1 MELARA
7 IEYLTMLADG
17 IDPATGE
24 ILPEG
29 HICNRGDTVRALYAV
44 LQSAGKKK
52 ERKLPSNAG
61 QPWTQEEEQRLLESY
76 HAGQTIAQL
85 VATHSRSRG
94 AIESRLQRLGAIPQQ
109 DEGAKI

>member
-7 IEYLTMLADG
+7 IEYLATLADG

-44 LQSAGKKK
+44 LQSASKKK
-52 ERKLPSNAG
+52 ERQPPANAG
-61 QPWTQEEEQRLLESY
+61 QPWTPEEEQRLLNGY
-76 HAGQTIAQL
+76 HAGQTISRL
-85 VATHSRSRG
+85 ATAHGRTRG
-94 AIESRLQRLGAIPQQ
+94 AIESRLQRMGVIPQR

>member
-7 IEYLTMLADG
+7 IEYLTTLADG

-44 LQSAGKKK
+44 LQSVGKKK

-61 QPWTQEEEQRLLESY
+61 QPWTQEEEQRLLEGY
-76 HAGQTIAQL
+76 HAGQTIPQL
-85 VATHSRSRG
+85 ATAHGRTRG
-94 AIESRLQRLGAIPQQ
+94 AIESRLQRMGVIPQR